1 MSFLSLANPTS
12 NRLGAVGHAAQG
24 IADFENELKTYQGGL
39 KKEAYYFYKRYW
51 DSRFDMTGQ
60 IIATKPWLVTPNGGD
75 CKGRVPQNASKIQ
88 VLRIVLIIPRE
99 STILYL
105 QQSTIVDLHH
115 SNLPS
120 HHFDHPNLG
129 GLELAQKR
137 LQDVTTDLDN
147 FDKRMDDLLHIA
159 TNFNYPED
167 GRNNKKHAS
176 NKGWMVDRKCSD
188 IMMRQR
194 DQSYRVLVMFLFC
207 SDEISTCDGE
217 LHQSS
222 GCFI

>member
-12 NRLGAVGHAAQG
+12 NRLGPWAMLHRALLTSRMSSKPIRVVSRRRHTISTRDTGTADLRCSDQTLGWSPQMAV
-24 IADFENELKTYQGGL
+24 IAST
-39 KKEAYYFYKRYW
+39 
-51 DSRFDMTGQ
+51 
-60 IIATKPWLVTPNGGD
+60 
-75 CKGRVPQNASKIQ
+75 IQ
-88 VLRIVLIIPRE
+88 VLRIVLIIPRD
-99 STILYL
+99 SSISYL
-105 QQSTIVDLHH
+105 QQLTIVDLHH

-167 GRNNKKHAS
+167 GRNNKKHAG
-176 NKGWMVDRKCSD
+176 NKGWMVDGKCSD
-188 IMMRQR
+188 IMMPP
-194 DQSYRVLVMFLFC
+194 V
-207 SDEISTCDGE
+207 T
-217 LHQSS
+217 
-222 GCFI
+222 